1 MSAGKGSAPRNCFS
15 ARFRENYDII
25 FAKKNPDADITIEI
39 ERIIREEPDNDERRS
54 KLLGLSFTKAGRMLQ
69 RMNES
74 KSTRTV
80 PPHPEL

>member
-1 MSAGKGSAPRNCFS
+1 MSAGKGSVPRNCFS

-39 ERIIREEPDNDERRS
+39 ERIIREEPDDNNLHC
-54 KLLGLSFTKAGRMLQ
+54 KLLG
-69 RMNES
+69 
-74 KSTRTV
+74 RTV